1 MKRFSVIS
9 LLSLA
14 LLFSCA
20 SEDDDSVGPLDINMN
35 EELPG
40 YWKTTYLHADL
51 VARVPPLSIG
61 VVISHENVSGGVLF
75 ETDENGDLKAEF
87 DVFSDMTITA
97 SFPIVGTLYQESEEQ
112 VPIDN
117 RLSYEVIDNNFFRF
131 YVNDSTDR
139 PIEMFQY
146 IAYEDLTFFAVE
158 KTETFLDLVADVDVM
173 NNFGDLGEE
182 LDELPEGDVPT
193 TGKVYIRLEKVD
205 E

>member
-1 MKRFSVIS
+1 MKRFSIYFF
-9 LLSLA
+9 LGLA
-14 LLFSCA
+14 LMFGCA
-20 SEDDDSVGPLDINMN
+20 SDDEDGVAPLDINMS

-51 VARVPPLSIG
+51 VARVPPIAVSVI
-61 VVISHENVSGGVLF
+61 ISHENVVGGVLF

-97 SFPIVGTLYQESEEQ
+97 SLGPIKLYEESEDN

-117 RLSYEVIDNNFFRF
+117 RLSYEIINNNFFRF

-146 IAYEDLTFFAVE
+146 IAYEDLTFYAVE
-158 KTETFLDLVADVDVM
+158 KSETYLDLVADVDVM
-173 NNFGDLGEE
+173 NNFGELGEE
-182 LDELPEGDVPT
+182 MDELPEGDVPT
-193 TGKVYIRLEKVD
+193 TGKVYIRLEKVND
-205 E
+205 